1 MGSIGWT
8 EILVIALIGV
18 VLFGGRRLA
27 DAGRGLGEAIR
38 NFREGMRGDLT
49 PANRRATTRTVTATN
64 ADGPHGAELKRAL
77 ARCSPDSVR
86 QSDAPKAI
94 CSDPTVPSG
103 TLTRDLRRE
112 ISAPFHRMA

>member
-38 NFREGMRGDLT
+38 NFKDGMRGDD
-49 PANRRATTRTVTATN
+49 PGSGKPGSSDDSQR
-64 ADGPHGAELKRAL
+64 KRN
-77 ARCSPDSVR
+77 DS
-86 QSDAPKAI
+86 
-94 CSDPTVPSG
+94 
-103 TLTRDLRRE
+103 
-112 ISAPFHRMA
+112 